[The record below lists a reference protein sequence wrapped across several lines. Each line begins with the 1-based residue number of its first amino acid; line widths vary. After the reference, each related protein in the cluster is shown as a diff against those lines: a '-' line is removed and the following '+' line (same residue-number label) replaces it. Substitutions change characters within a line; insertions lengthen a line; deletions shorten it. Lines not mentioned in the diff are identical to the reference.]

1 MAIAFSCPHCGELY
15 RLKDDLAGKRVT
27 CRKATCRKVFA
38 IPTNAAKVSAP
49 VDAEALAAA
58 ALAEEAAVK
67 QPTAP
72 QKKIKVTCQYCDHTF
87 EVDASMAG
95 KNVRCPEC
103 GKIVKAPALVEQ
115 KPIDWR
121 TGGDGRPTL
130 AKREKDP
137 ALDGAWDAERTFAK
151 RESLE
156 QAGAIPKE
164 EEAEPVPIG
173 KRIRQIVLLLA
184 GLGLI
189 AWGAIWFMKSRK
201 EEKAERSLAEAVK
214 DVENADETKT
224 VPQFHAAIYRAAAEH
239 RLRNIQNKE
248 DLEEGEKY
256 LLRAV
261 AKLRDLPPS
270 ATERNG
276 LLIEVAELMPELGGP
291 KDQVDQDLRR
301 GWADGQISV
310 KKHLRQTL
318 QNLPPDRDLKMLALR
333 KVARKLGAKGQADMA
348 TALALEVAAD
358 EPAEAIGQIGLELFQ
373 SGQKDAAQEVLK
385 RAGGL
390 ADSAERASKA
400 PALTALRLALG
411 GGQPAPAG
419 NLAVIGPPEDGSASD
434 EARLAYAEGLA
445 LAGQMPKALAVA
457 DFKGPGDSEGRVR
470 ASAAVASVALES
482 GDPGGA
488 TAAEAAAR
496 IIVQE
501 MRSSPPPPWLM
512 IRVAGLAAR
521 AGKVEAANA
530 VVEVIGDD
538 SAKSWAKL
546 EVLRGRLAAQKEK
559 GDDTW
564 LDALGDPSKP
574 KVVQGLGREELA
586 RHNAAVGEGAYAK
599 IVDAWPKAMRAFGQ
613 AGTALGEQDRRR
625 KP

>member
-15 RLKDDLAGKRVT
+15 RLKDELAGKRVT
-27 CRKATCRKVFA
+27 CRKTTCRKVFA
-38 IPTNAAKVSAP
+38 IPGNAPKVSAP

-58 ALAEEAAVK
+58 ALAEEPAVK
-67 QPTAP
+67 QPTGP
-72 QKKIKVTCQYCDHTF
+72 QKKIKVTCEYCDHAF
-87 EVDASMAG
+87 EVEASMAG

-121 TGGDGRPTL
+121 TGGDGRPSM

-137 ALDGAWDAERTFAK
+137 ALDGAWEAERTFAK

-156 QAGAIPKE
+156 QAGAIAKE
-164 EEAEPVPIG
+164 EETEPVPIG

-189 AWGAIWFMKSRK
+189 AWGAIWFTKSRK
-201 EEKAERSLAEAVK
+201 EEKTERSLAEAVNA
-214 DVENADETKT
+214 VENADETKAI
-224 VPQFHAAIYRAAAEH
+224 PQFHAAIYRAAAEH
-239 RLRNIQNKE
+239 RLRGIQKKE

-261 AKLRDLPPS
+261 AKLRDLPPT
-270 ATERNG
+270 ATERNA
-276 LLIEVAELMPELGGP
+276 LLVQVAELMPELGGP

-333 KVARKLGAKGQADMA
+333 KVARRLGAKGQAEMA

-373 SGQKDAAQEVLK
+373 SGQKEAAQEVLK
-385 RAGGL
+385 RAEGL
-390 ADSAERASKA
+390 GDAAKA

-419 NLAVIGPPEDGSASD
+419 NLTLIPPPEAGSASD
-434 EARLAYAEGLA
+434 DARLAYAEGLA
-445 LAGQMPKALAVA
+445 LAGKMPQALSVA
-457 DFKGPGDSEGRVR
+457 GFDGPGGDEGRVR
-470 ASAAVASVALES
+470 AYAAVASVALES
-482 GDPGGA
+482 GAGEA
-488 TAAEAAAR
+488 VSAAELAAR
-496 IIVQE
+496 IIEQK
-501 MRSSPPPPWLM
+501 MRSSPPPTWLM

-521 AGKVEAANA
+521 AGRVDAANG
-530 VVEVIGDD
+530 VVDTISDE

-546 EVLRGRLAAQKEK
+546 EVLRGRLAALKEK
-559 GDDTW
+559 GDDSW

-574 KVVQGLGREELA
+574 KVVQGLGREEMA
-586 RHNAAVGEGAYAK
+586 RHNAAVGESGYAK
-599 IVDAWPKAMRAFGQ
+599 VVDTWPKAMRAFGQ